1 MTGDFTIR
9 SAGDADFVPLCALY
23 CKSVRC
29 NPAGFIQDLNYHGC
43 LIAKTRSWR
52 DAGGDMLV
60 GVQGARVVVLG
71 GLAPHDRARVELCK
85 LHVDEAM
92 QGRGLGRLMTEHLI
106 DLAHQR
112 GFSEV
117 ILHVTTTQ
125 KAAVS
130 LYHSI
135 GFEPVKREVFE
146 TTVDDERV
154 AYDTLHMRLP
164 IHGYHVT
171 SLASHAPA
179 WN

>member
-1 MTGDFTIR
+1 MTGDIAIR
-9 SAGDADFVPLCALY
+9 SAEEADFVPLCQLY

-29 NPAGFIQDLNYHGC
+29 NPNGFIQDLNYHGC

-52 DAGGDMLV
+52 DAGGDMMV
-60 GVQGARVVVLG
+60 GIHDGRVIALG
-71 GLAPHDRARVELCK
+71 GLAPHDRTHVELCK

-92 QGRGLGRLMTEHLI
+92 QGRGLGRRMTEHLI

-112 GFSEV
+112 GFTEV

-125 KAAVS
+125 KAAIR

-146 TTVDDERV
+146 TTVLDEHV

-164 IHGYHVT
+164 IQGFHVT
-171 SLASHAPA
+171 ALAS
-179 WN
+179 

>member
-1 MTGDFTIR
+1 
-9 SAGDADFVPLCALY
+9 
-23 CKSVRC
+23 
-29 NPAGFIQDLNYHGC
+29 
-43 LIAKTRSWR
+43 
-52 DAGGDMLV
+52 MLV
-60 GVQGARVVVLG
+60 GFHQGRLIALG
-71 GLAPHDRARVELCK
+71 GLAPHSETSVELCK

-125 KAAVS
+125 KAAIR

-146 TTVDDERV
+146 ATIFEQPV

-164 IHGYHVT
+164 IHGFHAT
-171 SLASHAPA
+171 ALAS
-179 WN
+179 

>member
-1 MTGDFTIR
+1 MTGDIVIR
-9 SAGDADFVPLCALY
+9 SAEEADFIPLCALY

-29 NPAGFIQDLNYHGC
+29 NPNGFIQDLNYHGC

-52 DAGGDMLV
+52 EAGGDMLV
-60 GVQGARVVVLG
+60 GIHDGRVIALG
-71 GLAPHDRARVELCK
+71 GLAPHDPTHVELCK
-85 LHVDEAM
+85 LHVDESM

-112 GFSEV
+112 GFTEV

-125 KAAVS
+125 KAAIR

-146 TTVDDERV
+146 TTILDERV

-164 IHGYHVT
+164 IHGFHVT
-171 SLASHAPA
+171 ALAS
-179 WN
+179 